1 MRPSTRRWSLALGA
15 VLLVAAAWA
24 LVGGSGFT
32 SRREAWPLEAR
43 LARAGRSFLIPRE
56 VTAAVNPVAAD
67 HETIREGLEHF
78 ADHCATCHANDG
90 SGDTQMGRA
99 LFPPAPDMRV
109 EPTQAMSDGEL
120 FYVIEFGIPFTG
132 MPAWGNATED
142 GERASWQL
150 VRFIRHLPDL
160 TDEEV
165 EEMEALNP
173 RSPAGGAVSQ
183 EIADFLEGRGAGR

>member
-1 MRPSTRRWSLALGA
+1 
-15 VLLVAAAWA
+15 
-24 LVGGSGFT
+24 
-32 SRREAWPLEAR
+32 
-43 LARAGRSFLIPRE
+43 
-56 VTAAVNPVAAD
+56 
-67 HETIREGLEHF
+67 
-78 ADHCATCHANDG
+78 
-90 SGDTQMGRA
+90 
-99 LFPPAPDMRV
+99 MRV